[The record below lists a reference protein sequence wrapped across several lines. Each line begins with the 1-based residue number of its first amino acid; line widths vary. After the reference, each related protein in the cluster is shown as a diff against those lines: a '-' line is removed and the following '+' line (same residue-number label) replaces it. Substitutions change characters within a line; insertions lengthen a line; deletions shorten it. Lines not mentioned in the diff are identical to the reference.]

1 MQDLWVL
8 PTDLALPGHIL
19 HFLREDV
26 PMSHFTY
33 LPSRENRSDC
43 LSLSIVI
50 KPHACTIPFSQTSE
64 CTVMSLLYFSL
75 NGSKWLHC
83 RRGFCLL
90 IVIEQNRIKYQNT
103 NSSSRSTPTLSALPG
118 MQTMNLPVFHNP
130 TIQKPCSR
138 PAWFGIHHSSPWIKH
153 LFTSSKPKRY

>member
-8 PTDLALPGHIL
+8 PTDLALSGHIL

-33 LPSRENRSDC
+33 LPSRENHNDC

-64 CTVMSLLYFSL
+64 STVMSLLYFSL

-90 IVIEQNRIKYQNT
+90 IVIEQNQIKYRNT
-103 NSSSRSTPTLSALPG
+103 TAAQDTPQLSQPFQACRIWISLYSTTPLFRNLAQGLPDLG
-118 MQTMNLPVFHNP
+118 SIT
-130 TIQKPCSR
+130 
-138 PAWFGIHHSSPWIKH
+138 PAPE
-153 LFTSSKPKRY
+153 